1 MGERH
6 MKETA
11 AGARTKQLLTD
22 SLRHLMEKKPL
33 NQISVKEITDGC
45 GMQRQT
51 FYYHFHDVY
60 DQLKWAYQQQIAVL
74 FSEHQEESW
83 QESLLRLFHYVEKNR
98 GICRSILESVGREPI
113 RRVFYQDVHRFV
125 RKAMQM
131 FYDTGCDQ
139 VYLGFTERYL
149 SLAFG
154 SVLESWVLGE
164 IRKTPEEVVA
174 YVDILIQD
182 QARGAKERALKK
194 ALTEL

>member
-98 GICRSILESVGREPI
+98 GICRSILESVGSGLYGT
-113 RRVFYQDVHRFV
+113 V
-125 RKAMQM
+125 
-131 FYDTGCDQ
+131 
-139 VYLGFTERYL
+139 
-149 SLAFG
+149 
-154 SVLESWVLGE
+154 SVLGLWKRSGKLGAGGNT
-164 IRKTPEEVVA
+164 KNA
-174 YVDILIQD
+174 
-182 QARGAKERALKK
+182 
-194 ALTEL
+194 